1 MCSDFNATRTL
12 LEIPDGL
19 SFPAFFVMAKMEVI
33 CYMTRSWL
41 FCWIQIEMDLIEIF
55 CRVGEVWRE
64 VEKLLFEMLNQAHV
78 SV

>member
-55 CRVGEVWRE
+55 CRVGEAIQVG
-64 VEKLLFEMLNQAHV
+64 EK
-78 SV
+78 

>member
-33 CYMTRSWL
+33 CYMTRSWTFL
-41 FCWIQIEMDLIEIF
+41 LNPNWNGFDRDFLLGG
-55 CRVGEVWRE
+55 RGWRE